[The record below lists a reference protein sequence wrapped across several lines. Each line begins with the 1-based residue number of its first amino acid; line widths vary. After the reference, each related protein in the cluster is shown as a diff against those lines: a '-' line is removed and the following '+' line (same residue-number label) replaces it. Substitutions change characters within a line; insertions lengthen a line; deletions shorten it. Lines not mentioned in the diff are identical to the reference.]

1 MVGLYSFLL
10 LVILIICY
18 ILYILPKKRIITIDS
33 SGIAILILSLIV
45 KTNISDINKNSYKS
59 IFDDYIIK
67 INSLN
72 FNQRI
77 FTKMKYFEE
86 YFWSNLTQSNCFE
99 YYKNILYIIDLIGN
113 NKIKRLLYYIL
124 NNIFKLLLTFYKVYN
139 DSINKEDFL
148 SKVILL
154 ETIIKAYQISS
165 IMNTDIKTVIKKMRL
180 IRNLKIYDKNTKN
193 IYITRQVRYPMVGSE
208 VCPFINHIKK
218 INKPDANL
226 KYSILIFEK
235 KYNLE
240 MKQYLCNIHDSCI
253 LYKDKKGIIKHLEEC
268 EFWNDND
275 YWEKMYPLE
284 KEII

>member
-1 MVGLYSFLL
+1 MVGIYLFLL
-10 LVILIICY
+10 LVIFIICY
-18 ILYILPKKRIITIDS
+18 ILYILPKKIIVTIDS
-33 SGIAILILSLIV
+33 SGIAILFLSLIV
-45 KTNISDINKNSYKS
+45 KTNISDINKSSYKN

-72 FNQRI
+72 FNQKI

-86 YFWSNLTQSNCFE
+86 YFWYNLTQSNCFK
-99 YYKNILYIIDLIGN
+99 YYKIILYIIDLIGN
-113 NKIKRLLYYIL
+113 NKIKGLLYYIF

-139 DSINKEDFL
+139 DTINKEDFL

-165 IMNTDIKTVIKKMRL
+165 IMNTDINTVINKMRL
-180 IRNLKIYDKNTKN
+180 IRNLKIYDKNTKK

-235 KYNLE
+235 
-240 MKQYLCNIHDSCI
+240 NII
-253 LYKDKKGIIKHLEEC
+253 LK
-268 EFWNDND
+268 
-275 YWEKMYPLE
+275 
-284 KEII
+284 